1 VKESFLAI
9 DRLASPF
16 CSREISVP
24 RRVKAPM
31 VRLGGQGQAFR
42 KLAPASGERHVKRK
56 QIESAR
62 IDELLLELLRE
73 DSRTSNTKIATRL
86 GLSESAVRRRID
98 NLKASGRIRRFTVDV
113 DDRDQSS
120 AITWVSVDP
129 AVPTRQVSEKIRG
142 IRGVESVYETAGQFD
157 IAVVVKGAN
166 IGEVNATI
174 EGIRRAGGVTG
185 TNTTM
190 VLRTIR

>member
-1 VKESFLAI
+1 
-9 DRLASPF
+9 
-16 CSREISVP
+16 
-24 RRVKAPM
+24 
-31 VRLGGQGQAFR
+31 
-42 KLAPASGERHVKRK
+42 VKRK
-56 QIESAR
+56 RVDSEK
-62 IDELLLELLRE
+62 IDELLLSLLGE
-73 DSRTSNTKIATRL
+73 DARTSNTRIATKL
-86 GLSESAVRRRID
+86 GLSESAVRRRIG

-120 AITWVSVDP
+120 AITWISVDP
-129 AVPTRQVSEKIRG
+129 ATPTRQVSDKIRG
-142 IRGVESVYETAGQFD
+142 IKGVEAVYETAGQFD
-157 IAVVVKGAN
+157 ITVVIKGAN

>member
-1 VKESFLAI
+1 L
-9 DRLASPF
+9 
-16 CSREISVP
+16 
-24 RRVKAPM
+24 
-31 VRLGGQGQAFR
+31 
-42 KLAPASGERHVKRK
+42 KRK
-56 QIESAR
+56 HVDSER
-62 IDELLLELLRE
+62 IDELLLGLLRE
-73 DSRTSNTKIATRL
+73 DARTSNTKLATKL

-98 NLKASGRIRRFTVDV
+98 NLKTSGRIRRFTVDV
-113 DDRDQSS
+113 DDRDLSS

-129 AVPTRQVSEKIRG
+129 ATPTRQVSEAIRG

-157 IAVVVKGAN
+157 VAVVVKGAN

-174 EGIRRAGGVTG
+174 EGIRRAGAVTS

>member
-1 VKESFLAI
+1 LA
-9 DRLASPF
+9 
-16 CSREISVP
+16 
-24 RRVKAPM
+24 
-31 VRLGGQGQAFR
+31 
-42 KLAPASGERHVKRK
+42 KRK
-56 QIESAR
+56 QTDSKR
-62 IDELLLELLRE
+62 IDELLLGLLRE
-73 DSRTSNTKIATRL
+73 DARSSNTRLATKL

-98 NLKASGRIRRFTVDV
+98 NLRASGRIRRFTVEV
-113 DDRDQSS
+113 DDRDLSS

-129 AVPTRQVSEKIRG
+129 STPTRQVSEKVRAVK
-142 IRGVESVYETAGQFD
+142 GVESVYETAGQFD

-174 EGIRRAGGVTG
+174 EGIRRTAGVTG

>member
-1 VKESFLAI
+1 MKKKQGDS
-9 DRLASPF
+9 DRT
-16 CSREISVP
+16 
-24 RRVKAPM
+24 
-31 VRLGGQGQAFR
+31 
-42 KLAPASGERHVKRK
+42 
-56 QIESAR
+56 
-62 IDELLLELLRE
+62 DDLLIGLLRA
-73 DSRTSNTKIATRL
+73 DARAKNTEIATKL

-98 NLKASGRIRRFTVDV
+98 NLVESGRIRRFTVDV
-113 DDRDQSS
+113 DDRDVSS

-129 AVPTRQVSEKIRG
+129 SVPTRQVSEKIRAV
-142 IRGVESVYETAGQFD
+142 RGVESVYETAGQFD

-174 EGIRRAGGVTG
+174 EGIRRTAGVTG